1 MTALLFAAAW
11 STEAAAQT
19 SSAGERNLTIGL
31 KARAEYDS
39 NVARGNRTFSDLT
52 GVRPDDIR
60 YNLAASVDA
69 SMPVGR
75 QSVFL
80 RGDIGYDFY
89 QYNKS
94 LKRERI
100 ELLAGSAL
108 SFGPCRGSATAA
120 YHRAI
125 ADDEDLT
132 LADSR
137 STVQQRV
144 TVGAT
149 ESCGLI
155 GNLGQSGSV
164 QHSEVTNSGARTLIG
179 SQSTSVSGGL
189 NYGSRTLGSLGLIGS
204 YTQTSYDQPPTIVVA
219 PTPDVKIYSV
229 GLQYERPIGQ
239 RLSGVASISRYQ
251 VHRDSGVAPTTA
263 LGTSN
268 DNKGTSWSVGL
279 NYNVSSRLSTQV
291 SFSSSVG
298 ASTRI
303 GAGFQKRQ
311 IEEISASYQISPRL
325 HASMAATSSKRD
337 FPGAT
342 TTVLGV
348 ASREKRDTIRGNLGF
363 DLGRKTRLSL
373 DGRYDQVHTDVSL
386 LDYSSYRIGLTASVS
401 F

>member
-1 MTALLFAAAW
+1 MAVW

-19 SSAGERNLTIGL
+19 SPTGGRNLTIGL

-39 NVARGNRTFSDLT
+39 NVARGSRTLADTT
-52 GVRPDDIR
+52 GIRPDDIR
-60 YNLAASVDA
+60 YNLAASIDG

-80 RGDIGYDFY
+80 KGDVGYDFY

-100 ELLAGSAL
+100 ELLAGSGL
-108 SFGPCRGSATAA
+108 SLGPCRGSAIAS

-125 ADDEDLT
+125 ADEEDLT

-137 STVQQRV
+137 STVQQRT
-144 TVGAT
+144 TVGLT

-164 QHSEVTNSGARTLIG
+164 QHSEITNSGARTLIG
-179 SQSTSVSGGL
+179 SQTTSVSGGL
-189 NYGSRTLGSLGLIGS
+189 NYGTPTIGSVGLIGS
-204 YTQTSYDQPPTIVVA
+204 YTQSHYDQPPTVA
-219 PTPDVKIYSV
+219 VAQTPDVNIYSV
-229 GLQYERPIGQ
+229 GLQYSRPIGQ
-239 RLSGVASISRYQ
+239 RLNGSASISRYQ
-251 VHRDSGVAPTTA
+251 VHREGGAAPSTA
-263 LGTSN
+263 LGTSS
-268 DNKGTSWSVGL
+268 DNRGTSWSVGL
-279 NYNVSSRLSTQV
+279 NYRASSRLSTQISYV
-291 SFSSSVG
+291 SSVG

-311 IEEISASYQISPRL
+311 VEEISATYQLSPRL
-325 HASMAATSSKRD
+325 HALLAATSSKRD

-342 TTVLGV
+342 TSVLGV
-348 ASREKRDTIRGNLGF
+348 ASTEKRDSIRGNLAF
-363 DLGRKTRLSL
+363 DLGRKTKLSL